1 MPASSSPAHPIPAAF
16 APSAE
21 EAAVPAELWSLEFDQ
36 LPPQVARL
44 AFPEGPGYAYDAPIA
59 KKDYRKQLRAL
70 QAELVK
76 LQAHVRKAGER
87 IVIIF
92 EGRDAAGKGG
102 TIRRFTRHLNPRAA
116 RVVALPKPTDAER
129 GQWYFQRYVA
139 HLPTSGE
146 IVFFDR
152 SWYNRAGVERVMGFC
167 SEEQWQAFFDE
178 APRFEAMLV
187 REGIRLIKIW
197 LTLSRAEQLKRF
209 YERKTDI
216 LKSWKLSPID
226 HAAVGRWDEY
236 SRAIADIFRHTD
248 TDTAPWTVIDAND
261 QRRAR
266 LEAMRVVLSALD
278 HAGKDNTAVG
288 QPDARLVRRG
298 RTLLEG

>member
-1 MPASSSPAHPIPAAF
+1 MTCPLKERLQAQAMAEAS
-16 APSAE
+16 
-21 EAAVPAELWSLEFDQ
+21 VPESLWSLDFEA
-36 LPPQVARL
+36 LPEALLPLV
-44 AFPEGPGYAYDAPIA
+44 FPAGRGYARHARIP
-59 KKDYRKQLRAL
+59 KKDYRRQLRAL
-70 QAELVK
+70 QTELVK
-76 LQAHVRKAGER
+76 LQRHVRDSGER
-87 IVIIF
+87 VIIIF

-102 TIRRFTRHLNPRAA
+102 TIRRFTRHLNPRHA
-116 RVVALPKPTDAER
+116 RVIALPKPSETER

-167 SEEQWQAFFDE
+167 TPAQWRAFFDE
-178 APRFEAMLV
+178 VPRFEAMLV
-187 REGIRLIKIW
+187 RDGIRLFKIW

-226 HAAVGRWDEY
+226 HAAVGKWDDY
-236 SRAIADIFRHTD
+236 TRAIADIFRHTD
-248 TDTAPWTVIDAND
+248 TDTAPWTIIDAND

-278 HAGKDNTAVG
+278 YADKDTAAIG
-288 QPDARLVRRG
+288 APDPLLVCRG
-298 RTLLEG
+298 RDILS